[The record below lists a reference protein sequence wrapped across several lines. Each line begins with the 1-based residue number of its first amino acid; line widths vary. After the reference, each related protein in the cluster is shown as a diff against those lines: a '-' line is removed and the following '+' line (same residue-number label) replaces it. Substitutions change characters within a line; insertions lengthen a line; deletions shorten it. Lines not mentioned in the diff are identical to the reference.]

1 MLNLFGFFVCFLERQ
16 LFFRHWLFLVLMKLK
31 DNEHWTESG
40 KLRANIILDLK
51 KKNNKTNHKKKKLQT

>member
-31 DNEHWTESG
+31 DNERWTESG

-51 KKNNKTNHKKKKLQT
+51 NKTQTNKIKIADIE

>member
-31 DNEHWTESG
+31 DNERWTESG

-51 KKNNKTNHKKKKLQT
+51 NKTQTNKIKIAHIE

>member
-1 MLNLFGFFVCFLERQ
+1 MLNLFGFFVCFLERR

-31 DNEHWTESG
+31 DNERWTESG

-51 KKNNKTNHKKKKLQT
+51 NKTQTNKIKIADIE